1 MICPRCSVA
10 EIPEHSD
17 QCPLCG
23 FSPSA
28 SVIVDQRALDDV
40 FEGVQQA
47 LKDRFR
53 LQSLMQLG
61 ERSFVYAAE
70 ERAQDRFVALK
81 VIPVAGLVDH
91 ELAKRFE
98 RKAKLAQSLS
108 HSHIVTVYDYGATR
122 SFVWYSMEYIK
133 GQSLAERLRTS
144 GPMDLDRCLRI
155 AEQVASALDY
165 AHRREVVHGNL
176 KPSNIFI
183 DEQGWVRVADFAVL
197 DAFGRPAAP
206 QPGAPVI
213 HMPEYL
219 APEQFYA
226 RSAGASADQY
236 ALAVVLFQCVTGS
249 PPFVGDSF
257 EEVARQHASEPPPR
271 LSQIRADL
279 PVYLMEAVQRA
290 LSKVPAGRF
299 PTVLDFT
306 AALTRGFATSEGRAA
321 AALPQMSQSQS
332 EPTELPVLVIDA
344 ERRPLRISRVLLG
357 AITVLA
363 VIGASMAIGWPQL
376 TRDFLGRAQAAVAAF
391 GAGESGSEQVPLQWE
406 RLDPIDPARQNPVLE
421 RPETTATAEVRSP
434 GEATTQPPVQ
444 AAAEP
449 SPSAPQQTVA
459 VQAGTLVVNARPWG
473 QLYVDGRLIGNTPL
487 RNVRL
492 SPGTHRVRVERDG
505 YVPFE
510 RTVRVA
516 TGQVIRLTDIVL
528 EPREQ

>member
-10 EIPEHSD
+10 DLPDDAH

-28 SVIVDQRALDDV
+28 NVIVDQRAIDDV
-40 FEGVQQA
+40 FDGVQQA

-53 LQSLMQLG
+53 LQSLIRLG
-61 ERSFVYAAE
+61 ERSFVYAAQ

-91 ELAKRFE
+91 ELAKQFE
-98 RKAKLAQSLS
+98 RKGKLAQSLS
-108 HSHIVTVYDYGATR
+108 HSHIVTVYDFGVTR
-122 SFVWYSMEYIK
+122 TFVWYSMEYIK
-133 GQSLAERLRTS
+133 GQSLAEVLRTA
-144 GPMDLDRCLRI
+144 GPMELDTCLRL

-165 AHRREVVHGNL
+165 AHRREIVHGNL
-176 KPSNIFI
+176 KPSNIFV
-183 DEQGWVRVADFAVL
+183 DEQRWVRVADFAVL

-206 QPGAPVI
+206 QPGAPII

-236 ALAVVLFQCVTGS
+236 ALAVVLFQCLTGS

-279 PVYLMEAVQRA
+279 PVSLMETIQRA

-321 AALPQMSQSQS
+321 AALVQMPATQS
-332 EPTELPVLVIDA
+332 EPSELPVLTIEA
-344 ERRPLRISRVLLG
+344 ERGPFPVGRLFFG
-357 AITVLA
+357 AIVVLA
-363 VIGASMAIGWPQL
+363 LTVAAIAVASPQL
-376 TRDFLGRAQAAVAAF
+376 VRDVIGRAQAAVAAF
-391 GAGESGSEQVPLQWE
+391 GAGQSDEPAPLKWE
-406 RLDPIDPARQNPVLE
+406 TLDPIDPVRRAPVTE
-421 RPETTATAEVRSP
+421 VPQTTPTVETQRPAETTTQQPPTLAA
-434 GEATTQPPVQ
+434 QPPV
-444 AAAEP
+444 
-449 SPSAPQQTVA
+449 SPPQQTVA
-459 VQAGTLVVNARPWG
+459 PQPGRLLVNARPWG
-473 QLYVDGRLIGNTPL
+473 QLYVDGQLIGNTPL
-487 RNVRL
+487 SDVRV
-492 SPGTHRVRVERDG
+492 SPGTHRVRIVRDG

-510 RTVRVA
+510 RTIRIAPGEVV
-516 TGQVIRLTDIVL
+516 RLTNIVL
-528 EPREQ
+528 ESREQ

>member
-10 EIPEHSD
+10 QIPED
-17 QCPLCG
+17 TQQCPLCG

-81 VIPVAGLVDH
+81 VIPVASLVDH

-108 HSHIVTVYDYGATR
+108 HSHIVTVYDFGVTR

-133 GQSLAERLRTS
+133 GQSLAELVRTS
-144 GPMDLDRCLRI
+144 GPMDVDSCLRI
-155 AEQVASALDY
+155 AEQVASALDH
-165 AHRREVVHGNL
+165 AHRREIVHGNL
-176 KPSNIFI
+176 KPSNIFL
-183 DEQGWVRVADFAVL
+183 DEQRWVRVADFAVL

-206 QPGAPVI
+206 QPGAPII

-219 APEQFYA
+219 APEQFHA

-236 ALAVVLFQCVTGS
+236 ALAVVLFQCLSGS

-257 EEVARQHASEPPPR
+257 EEVARQHATEPPPR
-271 LSQIRADL
+271 LSQIRTDL
-279 PVYLMEAVQRA
+279 PVSLLETIQRA

-306 AALTRGFATSEGRAA
+306 AALTRGFSTSEGRAA
-321 AALPQMSQSQS
+321 QAPPQMPTQQSA
-332 EPTELPVLVIDA
+332 PTELPVLTIEP
-344 ERRPLRISRVLLG
+344 ERRPFAIGPVFFGTIALLG
-357 AITVLA
+357 IIVATI
-363 VIGASMAIGWPQL
+363 AIGWPHL
-376 TRDFLGRAQAAVAAF
+376 ARDVVGRARAAVAAF
-391 GAGESGSEQVPLQWE
+391 GAGEVSDRQAPLQWE
-406 RLDPIDPARQNPVLE
+406 TLDPVRPARQEPAPD
-421 RPETTATAEVRSP
+421 RPQGTPTVEDPPRAATATASP
-434 GEATTQPPVQ
+434 TPPPQPTV
-444 AAAEP
+444 
-449 SPSAPQQTVA
+449 APQP
-459 VQAGTLVVNARPWG
+459 GTLLVNTRPWG
-473 QLYVDGRLIGNTPL
+473 QLYVDGQLIGNTPL
-487 RNVRL
+487 RDVRV
-492 SPGTHRVRVERDG
+492 SPGTHTVRVVRDG

-510 RTVRVA
+510 RTIRIA
-516 TGQVIRLTDIVL
+516 AGEVIRLTNIVL
-528 EPREQ
+528 ESREQ